1 MCNFFDKMANKYE
14 ELIKAFETKLR
25 KLISEYE
32 SLQDENL
39 QLESKLTQ
47 KQNDLI
53 EAHHRL
59 QELQK
64 NYDHLLIA
72 RNMGTSAADKAES
85 KQRIDKLV
93 REIDNCLALLDE

>member
-1 MCNFFDKMANKYE
+1 MANKYE
-14 ELIKAFETKLR
+14 ELFKAFELKLR
-25 KLISEYE
+25 KLISEYKL
-32 SLQDENL
+32 LQEEKL
-39 QLESKLTQ
+39 QLETKLAQ

-53 EAHHRL
+53 EVQHRM

-64 NYDHLLIA
+64 NYDHLLVA
-72 RNMGTSAADKAES
+72 RNMGTSASEKAES

>member
-1 MCNFFDKMANKYE
+1 MANKYE
-14 ELIKAFETKLR
+14 ELIKAFESKLR
-25 KLISEYE
+25 KLISEYIT
-32 SLQDENL
+32 LQNEKL
-39 QLESKLTQ
+39 QLETKLAQ

-53 EAHHRL
+53 EAHHKL

-72 RNMGTSAADKAES
+72 RNMGTSASEKAES

>member
-14 ELIKAFETKLR
+14 ELIKAFESKLR
-25 KLISEYE
+25 KLISEYKL
-32 SLQDENL
+32 LQDEKH
-39 QLESKLTQ
+39 QLEAKLAQ

-53 EAHHRL
+53 EAHHKV

-72 RNMGTSAADKAES
+72 RNLGTSASNKAES

-93 REIDNCLALLDE
+93 REIDSCLALLDE